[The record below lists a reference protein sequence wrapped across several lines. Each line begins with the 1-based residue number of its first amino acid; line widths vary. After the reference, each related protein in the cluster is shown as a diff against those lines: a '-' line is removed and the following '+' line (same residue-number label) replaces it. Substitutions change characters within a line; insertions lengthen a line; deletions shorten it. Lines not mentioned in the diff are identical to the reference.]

1 MADPGATGA
10 EAARATPGAVSERGR
25 SLRNVG
31 LAVSGVAAVVLAMLA
46 GRSDLLGSLLQPPAA
61 ARWLLGA
68 AGALIGV
75 VLLFRAASRMGAAR
89 GDARAL
95 IRSVRMVFL
104 AVAAFAAAA
113 GWFLGSALPIVV
125 ALVIGGVDV
134 LETTLLLIVTA
145 ANAPAAIGPTGTT
158 GAAGAAADTESPE
171 AAAEE
176 QPSPEG

>member
-1 MADPGATGA
+1 
-10 EAARATPGAVSERGR
+10 
-25 SLRNVG
+25 
-31 LAVSGVAAVVLAMLA
+31 
-46 GRSDLLGSLLQPPAA
+46 
-61 ARWLLGA
+61 
-68 AGALIGV
+68 
-75 VLLFRAASRMGAAR
+75 MGAAR